1 VSESKRASSNHGLA
15 RVFSDHG
22 ANRGGAYLGIL
33 LAFLGHGA
41 LALLVPKPAEAQ
53 VAPPPMKQS
62 IELEPPAPE
71 PVKEETPP
79 EPERPRE
86 PPPKTA
92 AAANVAPAQ
101 VAPPPPAQEAAV
113 LTQRNDEPADF
124 SNSIVVGNAETFA
137 GGQSASNGTSTRAA
151 SGNRTGT
158 GTGGVGTAP
167 SAIAAPSA
175 IVGKG
180 KGRARRARLAGGASW
195 DCAFPAEADVAQV
208 DHAVVTL
215 RIAVAQTGA
224 TQSVSIEADPG
235 NGFGR
240 EARTC
245 AMRKQF
251 DPALD
256 AEGNP
261 VDGSSLIN
269 VRFDR

>member
-1 VSESKRASSNHGLA
+1 VSESKRTSSDHGLA

-33 LAFLGHGA
+33 LAFLGHGV
-41 LALLVPKPAEAQ
+41 LAFLVPKPAEAHA
-53 VAPPPMKQS
+53 APPPIMQT
-62 IELEPPAPE
+62 IELESPAPE

-79 EPERPRE
+79 EPEKPSE
-86 PPPKTA
+86 TPPKT

-101 VAPPPPAQEAAV
+101 AAPPPPAQAAAV

-137 GGQSASNGTSTRAA
+137 GGQSASNGTSTQVVT
-151 SGNRTGT
+151 GNRTGT
-158 GTGGVGTAP
+158 GTGSGGTAP
-167 SAIAAPSA
+167 STIAAPSA
-175 IVGKG
+175 IGA
-180 KGRARRARLAGGASW
+180 KGRGRAKRARLAGGASW

-215 RIAVAQTGA
+215 RITVAQTGA
-224 TQSVSIEADPG
+224 TRSVSIEADPG